1 MKVIQPRIE
10 SSFVNRNGRVI
21 LPHKTPKIEI
31 PKNEIKTK
39 LKKHIK
45 LYSIY

>member
-31 PKNEIKTK
+31 KTK